1 MKTVLALSSLGL
13 LFSSGVF
20 AQNMSNEEIQSILTG
35 AVSYDE
41 RCFVDLSNLETEMIP
56 SGCNQ
61 YVFINSSA
69 VDIEQRK
76 EKTAH
81 LIGVGFEHPYLL
93 IKNPYSQLNSVISLL
108 NEIKPDALITEVDQP
123 VNSYN
128 EEAVKSPTRHK
139 RSTSF
144 SSGST
149 QQNLVTTKYVR
160 EEIPFSKTERYDG
173 SQKAVFEYKLDFFS
187 RYPFF
192 HQFGL
197 VSPDNKKFV
206 RVSLVKSPGINFHA
220 TGKSPRGWTQDG
232 YAPHQSRYY
241 SYPDYLDQVS
251 INTSLNESDVE
262 LYDFEPKN
270 TDKNLSKFSKT
281 STVDIN
287 IGISVPKVPIK
298 SIGVKSS
305 ETVTYENG
313 DFMGFD
319 VTNDTKSFKI
329 TYRNKRYGSHITD
342 HKGYCNLLKNT
353 ENWCWNYASSSYDD
367 PMDLYK
373 LKGTPYSNG
382 FVPVFS
388 STYASPYY
396 KTGLST
402 LNINAEVTG
411 MNVLGYSY
419 WAAGRLYY
427 HGSQAG
433 YNPYDK
439 QFILHQYRKSTQFT
453 IDWSSSIFS
462 GAQPVTLSSLKGS
475 DQQSQCMTV
484 GKDDSISLSNC
495 VAGDI
500 RQLFYYTPNNKKYVY
515 ANDLNKCLSTQQE
528 QLAVADCSRTVN
540 NNNLVWQW
548 HDEARNFSLLY
559 TQTIDG
565 LKVLQPSDSGD
576 RIDVLKVQSADMAS
590 NDNLFDSR
598 LGDFKVGG

>member
-1 MKTVLALSSLGL
+1 MKTVMALGSFSL
-13 LFSSGVF
+13 LFASSSF

-35 AVSYDE
+35 AISYDE
-41 RCFVDLSNLETEMIP
+41 RCFVDLSNQDEKPIP
-56 SGCNQ
+56 IGCDQ
-61 YVFINSSA
+61 YIFINSST
-69 VDIEQRK
+69 VDVQKRK

-81 LIGVGFEHPYLL
+81 LIGVGFEHPYVL
-93 IKNPYSQLNSVISLL
+93 IKNPYSQTESVISLFD
-108 NEIKPDALITEVDQP
+108 EIKPDKLLSEIDKPLQSYTSSNTASHRRYARS
-123 VNSYN
+123 VNMSGN
-128 EEAVKSPTRHK
+128 
-139 RSTSF
+139 
-144 SSGST
+144 SS
-149 QQNLVTTKYVR
+149 QQNMVTTKYVR
-160 EEIPFSKTERYDG
+160 EEIPFSNTERFNG

-192 HQFGL
+192 HQFGQI
-197 VSPDNKKFV
+197 SPDNKKFV
-206 RVSLVKSPGINFHA
+206 RVSLVKSPGVNFHA
-220 TGKSPRGWTQDG
+220 TGEWPRSWTQDG
-232 YAPHQSRYY
+232 YAAHQSRYY

-251 INTSLNESDVE
+251 ISTSLQDSDIE
-262 LYDFEPKN
+262 LYDFVPKN

-287 IGISVPKVPIK
+287 IGISIPKVPIK
-298 SIGVKSS
+298 SVGVKTS

-313 DFMGFD
+313 DYMGFD
-319 VTNDTKSFKI
+319 VSNGTQSFNI

-342 HKGYCNLLKNT
+342 YKGYCNLLKNT

-367 PMDLYK
+367 PLDLSK
-373 LKGTPYSNG
+373 LEGTPYSNG

-402 LNINAEVTG
+402 LNIKATVTG

-439 QFILHQYRKSTQFT
+439 KFRLHQYSKSTQFT
-453 IDWSSSIFS
+453 VDWNSSIFS

-475 DQQSQCMTV
+475 DRQSQCLTV
-484 GKDDSISLSNC
+484 KPDNFVSLSDC
-495 VAGDI
+495 KKEDT

-515 ANDLNKCLSTQQE
+515 AKDINKCLSTQQE
-528 QLAVADCSRTVN
+528 QLSIADCSRTTN
-540 NNNLVWQW
+540 NNNLIWQW
-548 HDEARNFSLLY
+548 YDETRNFSLLY
-559 TQTIDG
+559 TQGING
-565 LKVLQPSDSGD
+565 LKVLQPTEDGSQINVSQ
-576 RIDVLKVQSADMAS
+576 IESAEAAS

-598 LGDFKVGG
+598 LGDFNVGG